1 MGGLRAIICRV
12 THSLLP
18 IEHDFPDIAGPEHT
32 TRQTGERFTSLMWHW
47 KLRALVTLI
56 VALTWSSATLSVA
69 KAQSNDFKAV
79 VELFTSQ
86 GCSSCPPA
94 DALLESYVSRPDVLA
109 LTFPVDYWDYLGWK
123 DTYASPRFSERQRAY
138 AKTRGD
144 GSVYTPQ
151 AVINGRSHAVGSRK
165 KMIDK
170 SIMAMDRLSPLSVP
184 VSFRVEDKMMLI
196 DLGASKDGTATSATV
211 WVAIIQK
218 VGKVNVRRGE
228 NGGRT
233 LSYYNI
239 VRELTPVGMWT
250 GEKETIRLDLASMTW
265 PKSDACAVLVQQGI
279 GGPIIGAAW
288 MGMEG

>member
-1 MGGLRAIICRV
+1 
-12 THSLLP
+12 
-18 IEHDFPDIAGPEHT
+18 
-32 TRQTGERFTSLMWHW
+32 MWHT
-47 KLRALVTLI
+47 KLRALAMFI
-56 VALTWSSATLSVA
+56 VALTVSSGASSEV
-69 KAQSNDFKAV
+69 KAQSTEFKAV

-94 DALLESYVSRPDVLA
+94 DALLEKYVTRPDVLA

-138 AKTRGD
+138 AKARGD

-151 AVINGRSHAVGSRK
+151 AVINGRTHAVGSRK

-170 SIMAMDRLSPLSVP
+170 SIMAMDRLAPLSVP
-184 VSFRVEDKMMLI
+184 LTFRVEDKMMLI
-196 DLGASKDGTATSATV
+196 DVGASPDGKSSNATV
-211 WVAIIQK
+211 WVAIVQK
-218 VGKVNVRRGE
+218 AGKVKVRRGE

-265 PKSDACAVLVQQGI
+265 PKSDACAVLVQEGI

-288 MGMEG
+288 MGMDG

>member
-1 MGGLRAIICRV
+1 M
-12 THSLLP
+12 
-18 IEHDFPDIAGPEHT
+18 
-32 TRQTGERFTSLMWHW
+32 LM
-47 KLRALVTLI
+47 
-56 VALTWSSATLSVA
+56 VALTASSAASFEV
-69 KAQSNDFKAV
+69 KAQSTEFKAV

-94 DALLESYVSRPDVLA
+94 DALLEKYVTRPDVLA

-138 AKTRGD
+138 AQTRGD

-151 AVINGRSHAVGSRK
+151 AVINGRTHAVGSRK

-170 SIMAMDRLSPLSVP
+170 SIIAMDRLSPLSVP
-184 VSFRVEDKMMLI
+184 VTFRVEDKMMLI
-196 DLGASKDGTATSATV
+196 DVGASTDGKPSNATV

-218 VGKVNVRRGE
+218 AGKVNVRRGE

-233 LSYYNI
+233 LNYYNI

-250 GEKETIRLDLASMTW
+250 GQKETIRLDMASMTW
-265 PKSDACAVLVQQGI
+265 PKSDACAVLVQEGI
-279 GGPIIGAAW
+279 GGPIVGAAW
-288 MGMEG
+288 MGMDG